1 MNGSPSPSHP
11 FGSEGEER
19 SYPAFMRLPWEY
31 KRTGDPWNAVNA
43 SSHYRKCEQTAIAN
57 ELLNSIPAHR
67 VTSKKLKSALASTHG
82 GVIRDLEDFD
92 KALQFGISAHAMTPK
107 DFRPGTLL
115 GAVNFDLGNYAEG
128 KEWFDKAVERG
139 ATERSIDA
147 ELRGIL
153 LRADKVEREKIRACL
168 IEKDPVRYQWCKHL
182 R

>member
-92 KALQFGISAHAMTPK
+92 KALPFGISAHAMTPK
-107 DFRPGTLL
+107 DFRPCTLL

-128 KEWFDKAVERG
+128 KEWFDKGLSVGRRSAV
-139 ATERSIDA
+139 
-147 ELRGIL
+147 
-153 LRADKVEREKIRACL
+153 L
-168 IEKDPVRYQWCKHL
+168 IPSCGVFSYAQIKWSVRKL
-182 R
+182 EPAA